1 MSDNQLMAG
10 PNMIGSYGPWAAESA
25 ASWER
30 RLSFLNPEW
39 EHIDQWREAARN
51 KVSELLAGP
60 RIAIDLAG
68 TVRVLRRY
76 TFDDL
81 EIEELAWQLP
91 YGPETEAIFLKPTGS
106 EGPLPGILALHD
118 HAAVKYFG
126 KQKILRTSPNIH
138 PFIEQHQQMYY
149 GGVAWANALAR
160 RGYGVLVHDVFP
172 FESRKIKAA
181 ELPGHVVQRMMST
194 ADEVEELTPEDLK
207 KSYVITDY
215 EVDEQEH
222 SDRIE
227 DYNAFAAQH
236 EDIIAK
242 SLISAG
248 YTWPGVF
255 VAEDRAALD
264 VLCSR
269 TDVDSQR
276 VGCCGLS
283 LGGLRSDY
291 LAGLDDR
298 IRCSVTVGFMTTWR
312 DLILNNCYTHTWM
325 LYIPLLSRYMDFPD
339 VLGMRAPLPSLVLAT
354 EEDPLFN
361 TEEVKRALNA
371 LEQVYGKAGSPENF
385 SWAIHP
391 GPHQFERTMQTQAF
405 EWLDRH
411 LGQGG

>member
-1 MSDNQLMAG
+1 VPDNKLM

-39 EHIDQWREAARN
+39 EHIEQWREAARN
-51 KVSELLAGP
+51 KVTELLAGP
-60 RIAIDLAG
+60 RIAIDPAG
-68 TVRVLRRY
+68 TVRVLRRC

-91 YGPETEAIFLKPTGS
+91 YGPETEAVFLKPAGRG
-106 EGPLPGILALHD
+106 GPLPGVLALHD
-118 HAAVKYFG
+118 HAAVKYYG
-126 KQKILRTSPNIH
+126 KRKILRTSPNLH

-172 FESRKIKAA
+172 FESRRIKAA
-181 ELPGHVVQRMMST
+181 ELPGHVVQRMMCAS
-194 ADEVEELTPEDLK
+194 DEVEELTPQDLRD
-207 KSYVITDY
+207 SYTLTDY
-215 EVDEQEH
+215 EVGKREP
-222 SDRIE
+222 IE
-227 DYNAFAAQH
+227 EIEAYNAFAARH

-242 SLISAG
+242 ALLSAG

-269 TDVDSQR
+269 TDVDSRR

-283 LGGLRSDY
+283 LGGLRSNY
-291 LAGLDDR
+291 LAGLEER
-298 IRCSVTVGFMTTWR
+298 IRCSATVGFMTTWR

-354 EEDPLFN
+354 EEDPLFKA
-361 TEEVKRALNA
+361 EEVKQALNT
-371 LEQVYGKAGSPENF
+371 LEQVYAKAGSPESF

-391 GPHQFERTMQTQAF
+391 GPHQFDRAMQSQAF
-405 EWLDRH
+405 EWLDHH
-411 LGQGG
+411 LKQGG

>member
-1 MSDNQLMAG
+1 VPDNKLM

-39 EHIDQWREAARN
+39 EHIEQWREAARN
-51 KVSELLAGP
+51 KVTELLAGP
-60 RIAIDLAG
+60 RIAIDPAG
-68 TVRVLRRY
+68 TVRVLRRC

-91 YGPETEAIFLKPTGS
+91 YGPETEAVFLKPAGRG
-106 EGPLPGILALHD
+106 GPLPGVLALHD
-118 HAAVKYFG
+118 HAAVKYYG
-126 KQKILRTSPNIH
+126 KRKILRTSPNLH

-172 FESRKIKAA
+172 FESRRIKAA
-181 ELPGHVVQRMMST
+181 ELPGHVVQRMMCAS
-194 ADEVEELTPEDLK
+194 DEVEELTPQDLRD
-207 KSYVITDY
+207 SYTLTDY
-215 EVDEQEH
+215 EVGKREP
-222 SDRIE
+222 IE
-227 DYNAFAAQH
+227 EIEAYNAFAARH

-242 SLISAG
+242 ALLSAG

-255 VAEDRAALD
+255 AAEDRAALD

-269 TDVDSQR
+269 TDVDSRR

-283 LGGLRSDY
+283 LGGLRSNY
-291 LAGLDDR
+291 LAGLEER
-298 IRCSVTVGFMTTWR
+298 IRCSATVGFMTTWR

-354 EEDPLFN
+354 EEDPLFKA
-361 TEEVKRALNA
+361 EEVKQALNT
-371 LEQVYGKAGSPENF
+371 LEQVYAKAGSPESF

-391 GPHQFERTMQTQAF
+391 GPHQFDRAMQSQAF
-405 EWLDRH
+405 EWLDHH
-411 LGQGG
+411 LKQGG

>member
-1 MSDNQLMAG
+1 MGKKTVLPQS
-10 PNMIGSYGPWAAESA
+10 
-25 ASWER
+25 R
-30 RLSFLNPEW
+30 EW

-60 RIAIDLAG
+60 RIAIDPAG

-91 YGPETEAIFLKPTGS
+91 YGPETEAVFLKPTGS
-106 EGPLPGILALHD
+106 EGPLPGVLALHD

-126 KQKILRTSPNIH
+126 KQKILRPSANLH
-138 PFIEQHQQMYY
+138 PFIEQHQNLYY
-149 GGVAWANALAR
+149 DGGAWANALAR

-172 FESRKIKAA
+172 FESRKITAA
-181 ELPGHVVQRMMST
+181 ELPGHVVKRMMS
-194 ADEVEELTPEDLK
+194 APNDVEELTPEDLDR
-207 KSYVITDY
+207 SYTINDY

-227 DYNAFAAQH
+227 AYNTFAAQH

-255 VAEDRAALD
+255 AAEDRAALD
-264 VLCSR
+264 VLCRR
-269 TDVDSQR
+269 TDVDSRR

-283 LGGLRSDY
+283 LGGLRTNY

-298 IRCSVTVGFMTTWR
+298 IRCSATVGFMTTWR

-325 LYIPLLSRYMDFPD
+325 LYIPLLSRYMDFPN

-361 TEEVKRALNA
+361 TEEVKRALNT
-371 LEQVYGKAGSPENF
+371 LEQVYAKAGSPENF

-411 LGQGG
+411 LGQGE

>member
-1 MSDNQLMAG
+1 VPDNKLM

-39 EHIDQWREAARN
+39 EHIEQWREAARN
-51 KVSELLAGP
+51 KVTELLAGP
-60 RIAIDLAG
+60 RIAIDPAG
-68 TVRVLRRY
+68 TVRVLRRC

-91 YGPETEAIFLKPTGS
+91 YGPETEAVFLKPAGRG
-106 EGPLPGILALHD
+106 GPLPGVLALHD
-118 HAAVKYFG
+118 HAAVKYYG
-126 KQKILRTSPNIH
+126 KRKILRTSPNLH

-172 FESRKIKAA
+172 FESRRIKAA
-181 ELPGHVVQRMMST
+181 ELPGHVVQRMMCAS
-194 ADEVEELTPEDLK
+194 DEVEELTPQDLRD
-207 KSYVITDY
+207 SYTLTDY
-215 EVDEQEH
+215 EVGKREP
-222 SDRIE
+222 IE
-227 DYNAFAAQH
+227 EIEAYNAFAARH

-242 SLISAG
+242 ALLSAG

-269 TDVDSQR
+269 TDVDSRR

-283 LGGLRSDY
+283 LGGLRSNY
-291 LAGLDDR
+291 LAGLEER
-298 IRCSVTVGFMTTWR
+298 IRCSATVGFMTTWR

-325 LYIPLLSRYMDFPD
+325 LYIPLLSRYMDFPE

-354 EEDPLFN
+354 EEDPLFKA
-361 TEEVKRALNA
+361 EEVKQALNT
-371 LEQVYGKAGSPENF
+371 LEQVYAKAGSPESF

-391 GPHQFERTMQTQAF
+391 GPHQFDRAMQSQAF
-405 EWLDRH
+405 EWLDHH
-411 LGQGG
+411 LKQGG